1 MANFKGKYRQKYI
14 TWDTQSTLHLKS
26 NVSAVK
32 ICNKILGQLKLW
44 NVRRRSL
51 SCDFVNK
58 QRHPN

>member
-14 TWDTQSTLHLKS
+14 TWDTQSTLHVKS
-26 NVSAVK
+26 NVSVVK

-58 QRHPN
+58 HRRPN